1 MTIGKAAKEDMM
13 SMWLMVVKKEVVYQ
27 YGRLPP
33 GKFVAVLA
41 LVVLFGVVEAA
52 VAKMIGML
60 SDSGAKLDSW
70 ISRPVSLMSRL

>member
-1 MTIGKAAKEDMM
+1 MTGGKAAKEDMM
-13 SMWLMVVKKEVVYQ
+13 SMLLMVVKKEVVYQ

-41 LVVLFGVVEAA
+41 LVALFGFAEAA
-52 VAKMIGML
+52 VAKTIGML

-70 ISRPVSLMSRL
+70 ISRPVSLMSR